1 MVTLIVLFSLQSHT
15 HLSTSLLSILPDG
28 EAKEML
34 ENFNKTENSK
44 ILLLSV
50 KGFDQ
55 KALKNIQRVEDQLNA
70 LPMVSLKAIKQND
83 RLLKHKEDY
92 KLFIYPINKEKLAQ
106 LDVKK
111 ELNNIYNEMSTS
123 FFPVPLDKQD
133 PFALLVYPER
143 ANLKSKN
150 GHLTL
155 PEYGYLSYFQL
166 KSNSL
171 KEHKQLY
178 NQIYKIVKDDV
189 DIKVFSPIFY
199 YVENSNAIR
208 SDVNKIIMI
217 AMSILLLLYLFI
229 LRDVSLLLNTLTTL
243 GTSAMLSIIFI
254 TQLYGEVS
262 IFVFVFGVSISSIAI
277 DYMFHHYLHGYYV
290 EKKAFNKEVFF
301 GFLTTVSAFFI
312 LSFTSFILIKQISI
326 FSITSLLISYIHF
339 AFIYPNI
346 GFKVFKSKMPIL
358 RKSMQYM
365 NAKILLFISVAIIMI
380 SSMWIHF
387 DLNLKNLDYDNKDLK
402 QTEAFFSKAF
412 ENNKSI
418 AFAIKAE
425 TIDALIMYA
434 QKIQYKIPSIQLP
447 MATLVSKTSYE
458 ENSAMMDSLD
468 DLQNILK
475 NEANKIGFRDG
486 YFDNAYIS
494 NKKFVPYTLEDLK
507 ANGVEILKINNYYI
521 TYGRVDEVLYP
532 TVLKYHF
539 TESLSLK
546 ERFDDSMRNS
556 MSTLTELGIVAIFV
570 IILLLYLITKEAI
583 GYGLLF
589 LFFPIAMLSIYAYF
603 TAINILH
610 IFMMFVILA
619 IGIDY
624 AIYLSRKSNAL
635 TKEAISYSL
644 ISTFAGF
651 GVLIFSQINAL
662 FSMGVVATIGI
673 LSVFI
678 LLVFVKG
685 LNNES

>member
-15 HLSTSLLSILPDG
+15 HLSTSLLSILPSG
-28 EAKEML
+28 ETKEML
-34 ENFNKTENSK
+34 KNFNKTENSK

-55 KALKNIQRVEDQLNA
+55 KALKKIQRVEDQLNA

-83 RLLKHKEDY
+83 RLLNHREDY

-326 FSITSLLISYIHF
+326 FSISSLLISYIHF

-434 QKIQYKIPSIQLP
+434 QQIQYKIPSIQLP

-624 AIYLSRKSNAL
+624 AIYLSRKSDAL

-685 LNNES
+685 TNNES